1 MKTNALSFTP
11 VRAAMLLALVG
22 TMATGLPAEAAGKR
36 AGVPKFEGAQEAVV
50 RKQVMAVLKA
60 HGYELAKSRQME
72 AAVQS
77 SGALLESD
85 DGFQKVA
92 KELALTVI
100 VTGEVGKKKAKL
112 SVHDGREGSLL
123 AQASFPGGNPRKI
136 AADVRRGFWAK
147 LGKDIAKGHVP
158 SGSKTPQ
165 AVAEAPDEA
174 ESAPEPAEEGKSG
187 EASAA
192 SDDKGSSDDEGS
204 SRSSGKHSKA
214 KEAGGDENAVVAE
227 ASTESSPPSAYPVL
241 ELSGSGAGVNRQY
254 VYNQQISGLRN
265 HNLPLGPALVVDG
278 VWYPLGSVA
287 PGPLEHL
294 GVQVALEQAF
304 GIQSSITGGQ
314 TYGNKVHEYEGGLR
328 YRIPF
333 GGNQAWISGSGGE
346 HAFLFTGRTA
356 GGLNVPDTIYRYA
369 RAGVGLRFAVTSG
382 IDLGFGAGYR
392 YIFNG
397 AGEQFKDLFPH
408 ATVAGVDAEAAL
420 SFRVMEALQVRVIGE
435 MRRYFSSMHSVAA
448 DQFKAGGAIDQ
459 YLSFGVGLTYTYG
472 GTGGSTVASAEEESA
487 PAPKKAESKDDDDD
501 SGSKKDDSKKSAP
514 ADEDSGG
521 DQ

>member
-1 MKTNALSFTP
+1 MEWGST
-11 VRAAMLLALVG
+11 
-22 TMATGLPAEAAGKR
+22 
-36 AGVPKFEGAQEAVV
+36 AGVQLDSED
-50 RKQVMAVLKA
+50 
-60 HGYELAKSRQME
+60 S
-72 AAVQS
+72 
-77 SGALLESD
+77 
-85 DGFQKVA
+85 FQKVA
-92 KELALTVI
+92 KELNLNVI
-100 VTGEVGKKKAKL
+100 VTGEVGKKRAKL

-123 AQASFPGGNPRKI
+123 GEASFLGANPRKI
-136 AADVRRGFWAK
+136 AAEVKKSFWAK
-147 LGKDIAKGHVP
+147 LGKDIAKGRP
-158 SGSKTPQ
+158 PAGAKTPQ

-174 ESAPEPAEEGKSG
+174 ESAPEPAEEGKSAARQASGG
-187 EASAA
+187 E
-192 SDDKGSSDDEGS
+192 DKGSSDDEGS
-204 SRSSGKHSKA
+204 SRSSRRKNKA
-214 KEAGGDENAVVAE
+214 KGAGGDENAVVAE
-227 ASTESSPPSAYPVL
+227 ASSESSPPSAYPVL

-304 GIQSSITGGQ
+304 GIQSSISGGQ
-314 TYGNKVHEYEGGLR
+314 TFGNKVHQYEGGLR

-333 GGNQAWISGSGGE
+333 GESQAWISGSGGE

-382 IDLGFGAGYR
+382 VTLGFGAGYR

-420 SFRVMEALQVRVIGE
+420 SIRVMEGLQVRVFGE

-459 YLSFGVGLTYTYG
+459 YLTFGVGLTYTYG
-472 GTGGSTVASAEEESA
+472 G
-487 PAPKKAESKDDDDD
+487 
-501 SGSKKDDSKKSAP
+501 
-514 ADEDSGG
+514 SGG
-521 DQ
+521 FDGGFG

>member
-1 MKTNALSFTP
+1 M
-11 VRAAMLLALVG
+11 ALVVLG
-22 TMATGLPAEAAGKR
+22 AGMNAHAAKR
-36 AGVPKFEGAQEAVV
+36 AGVPKFEGPQEAVV

-60 HGYELAKSRQME
+60 HGFELAKSRQME

-123 AQASFPGGNPRKI
+123 GQASFPGGNPRKI

-187 EASAA
+187 EASAGE
-192 SDDKGSSDDEGS
+192 DKGSSDDDGS
-204 SRSSGKHSKA
+204 SRSSGKHSKS

-227 ASTESSPPSAYPVL
+227 ASSESSPPSAYPVL

-265 HNLPLGPALVVDG
+265 HNLPLGPALVIDG
-278 VWYPLGSVA
+278 VWYPLGSVS
-287 PGPLEHL
+287 PGALEHL

-304 GIQSSITGGQ
+304 GIQSSISGGQ

-392 YIFNG
+392 YIFNRG
-397 AGEQFKDLFPH
+397 GEQFSGTNGLFPH

-420 SFRVMEALQVRVIGE
+420 SIRVMEGLQVRVIGE

-487 PAPKKAESKDDDDD
+487 PAPKKAAAESKDDDDD
-501 SGSKKDDSKKSAP
+501 SKKDDSKKSAP